1 MATQLSGGQVLSL
14 STDEHLS
21 DNTQDG
27 SPQIQNLTGEDDV
40 SETKRGL
47 FAQQLLQA
55 PSIDAT
61 ALTALLDRIPPESDH
76 RPVQSYYPSPSRSS
90 TVELPEDEEHEYEIK
105 CHQALLDDNCR
116 PLFHV
121 DLLPHIEANP
131 DAHAHLLRPWT
142 AQQHPADAKGKW
154 QALSRQRNR
163 WKEFRAWQLRG
174 RRRRPG
180 FGEYLDVYRRDY
192 FMSGGTSKRAAE
204 LEFEQ
209 TARLR
214 WERDYGDYGEDEED
228 VERHAEVVRRLL
240 PQGFVI
246 RRPLRLLPDPKT
258 QDLWITYVEYLAFE
272 AECLYL
278 LAGDARRL
286 EKRAKGKYEV
296 AKAKVD
302 QQQCRVDWVLS
313 EIEKI
318 KEEQKAAAGE
328 GSSGK
333 TGSSKKRRPADDT
346 DGLQDVVEP
355 RLGKRRRMGKT
366 DEDTTDK
373 DKTDKTEEV
382 PASRS
387 NYLSQK
393 RRSKR
398 RKPSTDEQEEKDV
411 PEPRSKRRE
420 VASMSDGPG
429 SVLQAS
435 GAPAV
440 SAVTTTTT
448 TTTIHTSS
456 SPRRRQPK
464 RMTTPSRVAAA
475 AAPEP
480 RGERIKTLR
489 PRVNGKAATIS
500 TLTDSRRHGAA
511 RRPRGGLRVATGS
524 MS

>member
-1 MATQLSGGQVLSL
+1 MATQLFGGQVLSL

-21 DNTQDG
+21 DNTQNG
-27 SPQIQNLTGEDDV
+27 SPQIQNLTGGDNV

-47 FAQQLLQA
+47 LAQHLLQA

-61 ALTALLDRIPPESDH
+61 ALTALLDRIPSESDH

-105 CHQALLDDNCR
+105 CYQALFNDNCQ

-142 AQQHPADAKGKW
+142 TQQHPADAKGKW
-154 QALSRQRNR
+154 QALSRQWNR

-174 RRRRPG
+174 RHRRPG

-192 FMSGGTSKRAAE
+192 FMSGGTSRRAAE
-204 LEFEQ
+204 LGFEQ

-228 VERHAEVVRRLL
+228 VEGHAEVVRKLL

-373 DKTDKTEEV
+373 DKTDETEV
-382 PASRS
+382 LASRS

-440 SAVTTTTT
+440 PAV
-448 TTTIHTSS
+448 TTIHTSS

-464 RMTTPSRVAAA
+464 RMTTPSRVTAA

-511 RRPRGGLRVATGS
+511 RRPRGGLRVAAGS

>member
-1 MATQLSGGQVLSL
+1 
-14 STDEHLS
+14 
-21 DNTQDG
+21 
-27 SPQIQNLTGEDDV
+27 
-40 SETKRGL
+40 
-47 FAQQLLQA
+47 
-55 PSIDAT
+55 
-61 ALTALLDRIPPESDH
+61 
-76 RPVQSYYPSPSRSS
+76 VQSYYPSPSRSS
-90 TVELPEDEEHEYEIK
+90 TVEPPEDEEHEYEIK

-131 DAHAHLLRPWT
+131 DAHTHLLRPWT
-142 AQQHPADAKGKW
+142 TQQHPADAKGKW
-154 QALSRQRNR
+154 QALSRQWNR

-192 FMSGGTSKRAAE
+192 FMSGGTSRRAAE
-204 LEFEQ
+204 PEFEQ

-214 WERDYGDYGEDEED
+214 WERDYSDYGEDEED

-240 PQGFVI
+240 PRGFII
-246 RRPLRLLPDPKT
+246 RRPLRLLLDPKT
-258 QDLWITYVEYLAFE
+258 QDLWTTYAEYLAFE

-286 EKRAKGKYEV
+286 ENRAKGKYEV

-318 KEEQKAAAGE
+318 KEEQKAAACE
-328 GSSGK
+328 SSGGK
-333 TGSSKKRRPADDT
+333 TGSSKKRRPDDT

-355 RLGKRRRMGKT
+355 RLGKRRRIGKT
-366 DEDTTDK
+366 DEDMTDK
-373 DKTDKTEEV
+373 DKTDETEEV

-387 NYLSQK
+387 NILSRT

-398 RKPSTDEQEEKDV
+398 RKPLTDEQEEKDI
-411 PEPRSKRRE
+411 PEPRSKRRK
-420 VASMSDGPG
+420 VAGTSDGPS

-435 GAPAV
+435 GAPAL
-440 SAVTTTTT
+440 SAFTATTTT
-448 TTTIHTSS
+448 TTTIYTSS
-456 SPRRRQPK
+456 LPRRRRRK
-464 RMTTPSRVAAA
+464 RMTTPPRVAAA
-475 AAPEP
+475 AAREP

-500 TLTDSRRHGAA
+500 TSTDSRRHGAA
-511 RRPRGGLRVATGS
+511 RRPRGGLRATAGS

>member
-1 MATQLSGGQVLSL
+1 M
-14 STDEHLS
+14 
-21 DNTQDG
+21 
-27 SPQIQNLTGEDDV
+27 
-40 SETKRGL
+40 
-47 FAQQLLQA
+47 
-55 PSIDAT
+55 
-61 ALTALLDRIPPESDH
+61 
-76 RPVQSYYPSPSRSS
+76 QSYYPSPSRSS
-90 TVELPEDEEHEYEIK
+90 TVEPPEDEEHEYEIK

-121 DLLPHIEANP
+121 ELLPHIEANL

-142 AQQHPADAKGKW
+142 TQQHPADAKEKW
-154 QALSRQRNR
+154 QVLSRQWNR

-192 FMSGGTSKRAAE
+192 FMSGGTSSRAAE
-204 LEFEQ
+204 PEFEQ

-214 WERDYGDYGEDEED
+214 WERDYGDYGDYGEDED

-246 RRPLRLLPDPKT
+246 RRPLRLLPDPKI
-258 QDLWITYVEYLAFE
+258 QDLWTTYVEYLAFE

-278 LAGDARRL
+278 LAVDARRL

-302 QQQCRVDWVLS
+302 QQQYRVDWVLS

-318 KEEQKAAAGE
+318 KEEQKATAGE

-355 RLGKRRRMGKT
+355 QLGKRRRMGKT

-373 DKTDKTEEV
+373 DKTDETEEV

-387 NYLSQK
+387 NNLSQT

-411 PEPRSKRRE
+411 PEPRSKRRK
-420 VASMSDGPG
+420 VASTSEGPG

-435 GAPAV
+435 GPAAV

-448 TTTIHTSS
+448 TTAIHTSS
-456 SPRRRQPK
+456 SPRRRRPK
-464 RMTTPSRVAAA
+464 RMTTPPRVAAA

-489 PRVNGKAATIS
+489 LRVNGKAATIS
-500 TLTDSRRHGAA
+500 TSTDSRRHGAA
-511 RRPRGGLRVATGS
+511 RRPRGRLRGAAGS

>member
-1 MATQLSGGQVLSL
+1 M
-14 STDEHLS
+14 
-21 DNTQDG
+21 
-27 SPQIQNLTGEDDV
+27 
-40 SETKRGL
+40 
-47 FAQQLLQA
+47 
-55 PSIDAT
+55 
-61 ALTALLDRIPPESDH
+61 
-76 RPVQSYYPSPSRSS
+76 QSYYPSPSRSS
-90 TVELPEDEEHEYEIK
+90 TVEPPEDEEYEYEIK

-121 DLLPHIEANP
+121 DLLPLIEANL

-142 AQQHPADAKGKW
+142 TQQHPADVKGQW
-154 QALSRQRNR
+154 QTLSKQWNR

-192 FMSGGTSKRAAE
+192 FMSGGTSRRAAE
-204 LEFEQ
+204 PEFEQ

-214 WERDYGDYGEDEED
+214 WERDYGDHGEDEED

-240 PQGFVI
+240 PQGSVI
-246 RRPLRLLPDPKT
+246 RRPLRLLPDPKA
-258 QDLWITYVEYLAFE
+258 QDVWTTYVEYLAFE

-286 EKRAKGKYEV
+286 EKRAKRKYEV

-328 GSSGK
+328 GNSGK

-346 DGLQDVVEP
+346 DGLQDVVEL
-355 RLGKRRRMGKT
+355 RLGKRRRIGKT

-387 NYLSQK
+387 SNLLQT

-398 RKPSTDEQEEKDV
+398 RKPSTDEQEEKDI
-411 PEPRSKRRE
+411 PEPRTKRKK
-420 VASMSDGPG
+420 VASTSNGRG

-435 GAPAV
+435 GVLAV

-448 TTTIHTSS
+448 TTIYTSS
-456 SPRRRQPK
+456 SLCRRRPK
-464 RMTTPSRVAAA
+464 RITTPPRVAAA

-480 RGERIKTLR
+480 RGERIQTLR
-489 PRVNGKAATIS
+489 PRNNRKAATIS
-500 TLTDSRRHGAA
+500 TSIDSRRHGAA
-511 RRPRGGLRVATGS
+511 TGS
-524 MS
+524 IF

>member
-1 MATQLSGGQVLSL
+1 
-14 STDEHLS
+14 
-21 DNTQDG
+21 
-27 SPQIQNLTGEDDV
+27 
-40 SETKRGL
+40 
-47 FAQQLLQA
+47 
-55 PSIDAT
+55 
-61 ALTALLDRIPPESDH
+61 
-76 RPVQSYYPSPSRSS
+76 VQSYYPSPSRSS
-90 TVELPEDEEHEYEIK
+90 TVEPPEDEEYEYEIK
-105 CHQALLDDNCR
+105 CHQALLDDNCH

-121 DLLPHIEANP
+121 DLLQRIEANP
-131 DAHAHLLRPWT
+131 NAHAHLLRPYT
-142 AQQHPADAKGKW
+142 TQQHPADAKGKW
-154 QALSRQRNR
+154 QALSRQWNR
-163 WKEFRAWQLRG
+163 WKEFRAWQLHG

-180 FGEYLDVYRRDY
+180 FREYLDAYRRDY
-192 FMSGGTSKRAAE
+192 FMIGGTSRRAAE
-204 LEFEQ
+204 PEFEQ

-240 PQGFVI
+240 SQGFVI
-246 RRPLRLLPDPKT
+246 RRPLRLSRDPKT
-258 QDLWITYVEYLAFE
+258 QDLWTTYVEYLAFE
-272 AECLYL
+272 VECLYL
-278 LAGDARRL
+278 LARDARRL

-302 QQQCRVDWVLS
+302 QQECRVDWVLS

-318 KEEQKAAAGE
+318 EEEQKAAAGE

-355 RLGKRRRMGKT
+355 WLGKRRRIGKM

-373 DKTDKTEEV
+373 DKTDETEEA

-387 NYLSQK
+387 DNLSQT

-398 RKPSTDEQEEKDV
+398 RKPSTDSQAEDV
-411 PEPRSKRRE
+411 PEPRSKRRK
-420 VASMSDGPG
+420 VAGTSDGPD
-429 SVLQAS
+429 SALQAS

-448 TTTIHTSS
+448 AAATIHTSS
-456 SPRRRQPK
+456 SPCRRRPK
-464 RMTTPSRVAAA
+464 RMTTPPRVTAA

-480 RGERIKTLR
+480 RRERIKTLR

-500 TLTDSRRHGAA
+500 TSTDSRRHRAA
-511 RRPRGGLRVATGS
+511 RRPRGRLRAAAGS
-524 MS
+524 MF